1 LISCVCCA
9 FHLYLKS
16 PHINSKKI
24 YKLIIR
30 YSFKSKLTK
39 FFHIYIYIY
48 IYNDIYTP
56 TCSFI
61 INGDDFIGIDENITD
76 MWILKVCVGLI
87 PCYNSGLNNKYS
99 SLKISN
105 TG

>member
-1 LISCVCCA
+1 MLV
-9 FHLYLKS
+9 
-16 PHINSKKI
+16 
-24 YKLIIR
+24 
-30 YSFKSKLTK
+30 
-39 FFHIYIYIY
+39 
-48 IYNDIYTP
+48 
-56 TCSFI
+56 SFI

-99 SLKISN
+99 SLNISN